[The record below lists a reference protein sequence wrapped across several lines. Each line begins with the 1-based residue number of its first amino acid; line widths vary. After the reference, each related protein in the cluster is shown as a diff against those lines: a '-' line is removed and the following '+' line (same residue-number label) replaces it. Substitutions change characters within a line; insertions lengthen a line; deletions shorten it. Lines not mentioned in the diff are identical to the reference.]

1 MSKLNDAVP
10 YLKKVIEIDD
20 KYVSVYTE
28 PGYCDYALKKYDNAL
43 LNFKKAFA
51 IVKTELNMYYTGL
64 CFIGKKDKSA
74 ALKMMND
81 LKALDSDYAGDLQ
94 KLIDKM

>member
-1 MSKLNDAVP
+1 
-10 YLKKVIEIDD
+10 
-20 KYVSVYTE
+20 
-28 PGYCDYALKKYDNAL
+28 
-43 LNFKKAFA
+43 
-51 IVKTELNMYYTGL
+51 MYYTGL